1 MARPLFLAGRFV
13 TTRATTMRSPFSG
26 EPVADVSQA
35 GAPEV
40 EEALARA
47 SAAREPFAAS
57 TAGQRRSWLTAIAR
71 GIGERTEEIARSI
84 ALEAGKPI
92 VPARAEVRRAVETF
106 TQAAAEVT
114 AHRGEVVPIDLDE
127 ASRGYDCVVRK
138 VPAGVA
144 VAISPF
150 NFPLNLGAH
159 KVAPALAVGA
169 PIIWKPP
176 PQAPSAALIVA
187 EVAAQAGLP
196 EGALSVL
203 PCDNALAETLA
214 TDPRVRVV
222 SFTGSAKVGWHL
234 REKAAR
240 AKVVLELGGNA
251 AAVVFDDA
259 DLDWAAQRIAL
270 SAFNYAGQ
278 VCISVQRIFVAEK
291 VREAFTAKLLE
302 RTLALSMGDPLDE
315 KTVIGPVIDD
325 KAAERITSWIDE
337 AKKRGAKELCGG
349 ARSGRMLPATILSG
363 VPSDATLVRE
373 EVFGP
378 VALLD
383 GFSDDAQA
391 YARVNDSPWGL
402 QAAIFT
408 HDLRRVRRASEVI
421 EVGGLIVNDS
431 PSFRSDAYPYGGV
444 KGSGMGREGVRY
456 AMEDFTEPRAIVTAR
471 G

>member
-1 MARPLFLAGRFV
+1 MPRPLFVAGRFV
-13 TTRATTMRSPFSG
+13 QTRATAVRSPFSG
-26 EPVADVSQA
+26 EPVAEVSQA
-35 GAPEV
+35 GAQEV

-47 SAAREPFAAS
+47 SAAREPFAA
-57 TAGQRRSWLTAIAR
+57 TTTGQRRAWLTAIAK
-71 GIGERTEEIARSI
+71 GISERSEELAKSI
-84 ALEAGKPI
+84 ALECGKPI
-92 VPARAEVRRAVETF
+92 TSARGEVKRAVETF
-106 TQAAAEVT
+106 TQAASEVT
-114 AHRGEVVPIDLDE
+114 AARGEVVPIDLDE
-127 ASRGYDCVVRK
+127 ASRGYECVVRK

-159 KVAPALAVGA
+159 KVAPAIAVGA
-169 PIIWKPP
+169 PVIWKPP

-187 EVAAQAGLP
+187 EIAQQAGLL

-203 PCDNALAETLA
+203 PCDNALSEKLA

-251 AAVVFDDA
+251 AVVVFEDA
-259 DLDWAAQRIAL
+259 DLDWAAQRIAT
-270 SAFNYAGQ
+270 SAFAYAGQ
-278 VCISVQRIFVAEK
+278 VCISVQRILVAEK

-302 RTLALSMGDPLDE
+302 RTRALQLGDPLDE

-325 KAAERITSWIDE
+325 KAAERISSWIDD
-337 AKKRGAKELCGG
+337 AKKRGAKELIGG
-349 ARSGRMLPATILSG
+349 ARNGRMLPATILSG
-363 VPSDATLVRE
+363 VPTDATIARE

-383 GFSDDAQA
+383 GFSGDEQA

-408 HDLRRVRRASEVI
+408 HELARVRRASQVI

-431 PSFRSDAYPYGGV
+431 PSFRSDAFPYGGV
-444 KGSGMGREGVRY
+444 KGSGMGREGLRY
-456 AMEDFTEPRAIVTAR
+456 AMEDFTEPRVVVTAR